1 MSKSNIIFK
10 KKRMDPLY
18 IINKTIREMKKIDS
32 MIMKNRHRQE
42 EKNEMNED
50 MKTNI
55 EEKRT
60 TRYFP
65 NVLLLED
72 SIFNRS
78 TILQSNKN
86 NEVKAPTENN
96 IIPNVWELVDIIK
109 KEEESEKLPDIE
121 SNKNICKNC
130 DANDS
135 LMEDPTAGVVVCK
148 ECGVINEEL
157 LDVGPE
163 WRQYNNDDNRNEGV
177 NRCGCPS
184 NFFFPK
190 FSQGTIISGI
200 KNNRLKIKQKW
211 GSIIYKERRLN
222 TIFEYI
228 SDICGRNKIPR
239 IISDSAKIMYKRIS
253 DCKHKT
259 GENIGKHVIIRGINL
274 ISVVAACVFKA
285 CEMNKT
291 PRTVREIA
299 YLFDADEK
307 KITKGI
313 KTFEKIMTEC
323 DDGMIL
329 ENSHV
334 CLPEDYVRRHCPKLK
349 ISEPDTELAVNI
361 AYNCCRMKLASD
373 HNTQSIAAGAILAMI
388 QYRNLNV
395 DKKNISEQFGTS
407 DVTISK
413 IYNKLKNYIDILI
426 DNEITDHMIKRFGLS
441 E

>member
-50 MKTNI
+50 MNTNIILIEFDEDLFDKDFVKINI

-78 TILQSNKN
+78 TILQ
-86 NEVKAPTENN
+86 
-96 IIPNVWELVDIIK
+96 
-109 KEEESEKLPDIE
+109 

-190 FSQGTIISGI
+190 SSQGTIISGI

-373 HNTQSIAAGAILAMI
+373 HNTQSIA
-388 QYRNLNV
+388 
-395 DKKNISEQFGTS
+395 
-407 DVTISK
+407 
-413 IYNKLKNYIDILI
+413 
-426 DNEITDHMIKRFGLS
+426 
-441 E
+441 